1 MKIRLTESKLRQIVN
16 ESIKKILSE
25 TNQGI
30 ENPWLYSGDD
40 KWGRFNGKIYIGAD
54 IFRMVMSKYQYE
66 YDKNLDDFE
75 IFMGELDADPINV
88 VCGWEDSP
96 SINVK
101 DEWIEEVDME
111 DVENIKKEIS
121 TYSNQV
127 LAKQAL
133 SVIDEVLD
141 KLSID
146 DVEPVYD
153 DEPDYDAYDD
163 RK

>member
-1 MKIRLTESKLRQIVN
+1 MKIRLTENKLRQIVN
-16 ESIKKILSE
+16 ESIKKVLIE
-25 TNQGI
+25 TNQGMRGYLSEGI
-30 ENPWLYSGDD
+30 ENPWLSGYDD
-40 KWGRFNGKIYIGAD
+40 KWGKFNGTIFIGAD

-66 YDKNLDDFE
+66 YDENLEKFE

-101 DEWIEEVDME
+101 DKWIEEVDME

-133 SVIDEVLD
+133 SVIDDVLD
-141 KLSID
+141 NLSIH
-146 DVEPVYD
+146 DVD
-153 DEPDYDAYDD
+153 PDYDD
-163 RK
+163 RE

>member
-25 TNQGI
+25 TNEGI
-30 ENPWLYSGDD
+30 ENPWLYGGDD
-40 KWGRFNGKIYIGAD
+40 RWGTSHGTIYIGQD
-54 IFRMVMSKYQYE
+54 IFRAVMSKYQYE
-66 YDKNLDDFE
+66 YDENLEDFE
-75 IFMGELDADPINV
+75 MFMGELDADPINV

-96 SINVK
+96 SINVQ
-101 DEWIEEVDME
+101 DEWIEEIDME

-141 KLSID
+141 NLSID
-146 DVEPVYD
+146 DVEPYED
-153 DEPDYDAYDD
+153 
-163 RK
+163 